1 MNPARILFVRSLLT
15 CSAFLLGACAM
26 RADAAPDQPMH
37 VTSVSLQ
44 RSTCLGNCPSYTVTV
59 TADGQVNFVGH
70 AHVRAGVASG
80 LATPA
85 QLASI
90 FAAVKQAELRSMRD
104 SYVGSDDGCEM
115 VMSDQPGVKITV
127 VDAEGS
133 KTVDFYNGCTGAVA
147 DAVRPR
153 IEQLARS
160 IDQQLD
166 TARWIGGPVAP
177 GASGAEK
184 ADR

>member
-1 MNPARILFVRSLLT
+1 MNPARTMFIRSLLACT
-15 CSAFLLGACAM
+15 ACLLGACAM
-26 RADAAPDQPMH
+26 RADATPDQPMPAAS
-37 VTSVSLQ
+37 VTLQ

-59 TADGQVNFVGH
+59 SAGGEVSFVGH
-70 AHVRAGVASG
+70 AHVQAGVASG

-85 QLASI
+85 QLANI
-90 FAAVKQAELRSMRD
+90 FSAVKQAGLRSMRD

-166 TARWIGGPVAP
+166 TSRWIGQPA
-177 GASGAEK
+177 ASGAGEK

>member
-1 MNPARILFVRSLLT
+1 MNPASTIFIRSVLASTACLLV
-15 CSAFLLGACAM
+15 ACAT
-26 RADAAPDQPMH
+26 RADAAPDHAMH
-37 VTSVSLQ
+37 ATSITLQ
-44 RSTCLGNCPSYTVTV
+44 RSTCYGNCPSYTVTV
-59 TADGQVNFVGH
+59 DADGQINFVGH
-70 AHVRAGVASG
+70 AHVQAGVASG

-85 QLASI
+85 QLANI
-90 FAAVKQAELRSMRD
+90 FAAVKQAGLRSMRD

-115 VMSDQPGVKITV
+115 VMSDQPGVKITI

-133 KTVDFYNGCTGAVA
+133 KTVDFYNGCTGAGA

-166 TARWIGGPVAP
+166 TARWIGKPAAP
-177 GASGAEK
+177 GGVEK

>member
-1 MNPARILFVRSLLT
+1 MSVR
-15 CSAFLLGACAM
+15 
-26 RADAAPDQPMH
+26 
-37 VTSVSLQ
+37 
-44 RSTCLGNCPSYTVTV
+44 
-59 TADGQVNFVGH
+59 
-70 AHVRAGVASG
+70 
-80 LATPA
+80 
-85 QLASI
+85 
-90 FAAVKQAELRSMRD
+90 AVKQAGLRSMRD
-104 SYVGSDDGCEM
+104 SYTGSDDGCEM

-166 TARWIGGPVAP
+166 TARWIGKPAATG
-177 GASGAEK
+177 GIEK

>member
-1 MNPARILFVRSLLT
+1 MNPACTTFIRSLLACT
-15 CSAFLLGACAM
+15 ACLLGACAM
-26 RADAAPDQPMH
+26 RADATPEQPMH
-37 VTSVSLQ
+37 VTSLTLE
-44 RSTCLGNCPSYTVTV
+44 RSTCYGNCPSYTVTV
-59 TADGQVNFVGH
+59 NADGQVNFVGH

-85 QLASI
+85 QLANI
-90 FAAVKQAELRSMRD
+90 FTAVKQARLRSMRD

-166 TARWIGGPVAP
+166 TARWIGKPVAP
-177 GASGAEK
+177 GGVEK